1 MDERNDLEEQL
12 KEIAGGTFGED
23 AVYSL
28 RKFNNP
34 AAIKQ
39 ALNTNICPLCSQ
51 QVVPDAKTCDV
62 EAFFG
67 HLHSK
72 HPDL

>member
-1 MDERNDLEEQL
+1 MNKISDLDEQL

-34 AAIKQ
+34 AAIKE

-51 QVVPDAKTCDV
+51 QVVPGAKTCDV